1 MKNSTSFG
9 IISINS
15 NVLCL
20 EAQLPL
26 FLNSDYGNKQIPTG
40 SLISKIILKY
50 EYLLKIYLEV
60 KLSEEW

>member
-1 MKNSTSFG
+1 MKNSTSFR

-20 EAQLPL
+20 EGQLPL
-26 FLNSDYGNKQIPTG
+26 FLNSDYGNKQIPIG